1 MFDRALFKCS
11 LKALHVKNSFCIK
24 LDNKY
29 YCIYLNYR
37 SGVNMCFSWHWFFC
51 YLVLCFSISIYC
63 IVYIYIYIHIRV
75 CGYIRLNLFIEHS
88 GEHWWEQNSFC
99 TFTTPQTFQQSSA
112 PGALTTLMTS
122 VVRATLMSPGK
133 DSYIGY
139 IYIYICIYICMYV
152 CIYIYLFMNK
162 NLKLTIQEMSDRFG
176 INKKPS

>member
-63 IVYIYIYIHIRV
+63 IVYIYIYI
-75 CGYIRLNLFIEHS
+75 YIYVSVDIYVWIYSLSTLENTDENRIVFVRSLHHKHFSKAQHLVLWPPWWHQLFEP
-88 GEHWWEQNSFC
+88 HWWVLGR
-99 TFTTPQTFQQSSA
+99 TH
-112 PGALTTLMTS
+112 
-122 VVRATLMSPGK
+122 
-133 DSYIGY
+133 I
-139 IYIYICIYICMYV
+139 
-152 CIYIYLFMNK
+152 
-162 NLKLTIQEMSDRFG
+162 
-176 INKKPS
+176 